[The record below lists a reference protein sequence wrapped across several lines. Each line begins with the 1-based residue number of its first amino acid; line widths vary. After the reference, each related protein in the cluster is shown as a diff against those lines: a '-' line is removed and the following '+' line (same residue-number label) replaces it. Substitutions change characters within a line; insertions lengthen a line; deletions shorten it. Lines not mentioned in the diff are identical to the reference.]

1 MDTPIWYYWLIYKSP
16 GFNSMKYGILEFS
29 GIKPVKIKSFTPLRT
44 SNEKIRKAWLSET
57 EELGKLQGR

>member
-1 MDTPIWYYWLIYKSP
+1 
-16 GFNSMKYGILEFS
+16 MKYGILEFS